1 MQKIA
6 KPTTFSWPHVLHAK
20 SPLVELLVS
29 GIKEAYWAENH
40 LVRALL
46 KLTNAATSGEV
57 KNILDHHIQQTK
69 IHATKLEHVFELM
82 DETIDARK
90 SDSMAGIVADA
101 NEAIEYT
108 DEGTATRDTAITL
121 ACQKIEQYEIVNY
134 SGLIKLATTISHN
147 DVADLLFEILSDEIE
162 CNELL
167 LNQTEIVTLR
177 AVEEI

>member
-6 KPTTFSWPHVLHAK
+6 KRHTFSWSHLLPVK
-20 SPLVELLVS
+20 SPLVELLVN

-46 KLTNAATSGEV
+46 KLTNATSSREV
-57 KNILDHHIQQTK
+57 KRVLDHHIEQTK
-69 IHATKLEHVFELM
+69 IHSTKLEHVFELL

-90 SDSMAGIVADA
+90 SDSMAGIALEA

-121 ACQKIEQYEIVNY
+121 ACQKIEQYEIVSY
-134 SGLIKLATTISHN
+134 SGLIKLASTIGRD
-147 DVADLLFEILSDEIE
+147 DVADLLAEILNDEIE

-177 AVEEI
+177 AVEEN

>member
-6 KPTTFSWPHVLHAK
+6 KPHAFSLSHLINVK
-20 SPLVELLVS
+20 TPLVELLVS
-29 GIKEAYWAENH
+29 GVKEAYWAENH

-46 KLTNAATSGEV
+46 KLSNGASSRDV
-57 KNILDHHIQQTK
+57 KHILDHHIVRTK

-90 SDSMAGIVADA
+90 SDSMTGIVLEA

-108 DEGTATRDTAITL
+108 DEGTATRDTAILL

-134 SGLIKLATTISHN
+134 SGLIKLAVTIGRD
-147 DVADLLFEILSDEIE
+147 DVADLLAEILNDEID
-162 CNELL
+162 CNEQL
-167 LNQTEIVTLR
+167 LNQTEIIPLR
-177 AVEEI
+177 AVEEN

>member
-6 KPTTFSWPHVLHAK
+6 KPHAFSLSHLIQVK
-20 SPLVELLVS
+20 SPLVELLIS

-46 KLTNAATSGEV
+46 KLTNSASSREV
-57 KNILDHHIQQTK
+57 KHILDHHIERTK
-69 IHATKLEHVFELM
+69 IHANKLEHVFEFL

-90 SDSMAGIVADA
+90 SDSMSGIVLEA

-108 DEGTATRDTAITL
+108 DEGTATRDIAILL

-134 SGLIKLATTISHN
+134 SGLIKLATTIGRD
-147 DVADLLFEILSDEIE
+147 DVADLLVDILNDEID
-162 CNELL
+162 CNEQL
-167 LNQTEIVTLR
+167 LNQTEIISII
-177 AVEEI
+177 AVEEN